1 MSAAAELLWRP
12 NLPEADLRP
21 LFATAPVCF
30 AQLDVEGSIR
40 AINPALR
47 QLLMESE
54 QPEPSRLADLIDP
67 ELVPEC
73 ERLLQEIF
81 EDRRCS
87 FQLEARTRTQKLA
100 PMRWTVWRMS
110 GWKKPGYALALVEKL
125 EPSAEDGERMRQE
138 MRLESVGRLAV
149 GVVHDFNNLLT
160 GVLLYCDLLLAS
172 LQGQEAR
179 KYAEE
184 IRSAAIQAA
193 GVVRQLLNVA
203 RPTTLEPRLL
213 LLNEVVEGVRDLLT
227 RLIGEKIQLHLRL
240 DSALGLARLDC
251 AQAQQIVLNLVLNAR
266 DAMPDGGEILVET
279 KNCEIE
285 ILHEHS
291 TGSRLP
297 CVLLGISDNGIG
309 MDAATRAHL
318 FEAFFTTKGSK
329 GTGLGLAGV
338 HDIVSANG
346 GLIHVDSE
354 PGTGTRVS
362 VLLPLAARSDT
373 GFTSTR
379 EQTPEPHQELLPLI
393 DEA

>member
-12 NLPEADLRP
+12 NIPEANFHP
-21 LFATAPVCF
+21 LLANAPVCF
-30 AQLDVEGSIR
+30 AQLDLGGSIR

-47 QLLMESE
+47 RLLKEIH
-54 QPEPSRLADLIDP
+54 QPEPSRLVDLIDP

-73 ERLLQEIF
+73 ERLLEEIF
-81 EDRRCS
+81 DDQRSS
-87 FQLEARTRTQKLA
+87 FQLEARRRTQKLA
-100 PMRWTVWRMS
+100 PMRWTVWRVS
-110 GWKKPGYALALVEKL
+110 GWKESGYALALGEKL
-125 EPSAEDGERMRQE
+125 EPSAEDEDRIRQG
-138 MRLESVGRLAV
+138 MRLQSVGRLAA

-172 LQGQEAR
+172 LQGHEAR

-184 IRSAAIQAA
+184 IRSAGIQAA

-203 RPTTLEPRLL
+203 RPTTLQPRLL
-213 LLNEVVEGVRDLLT
+213 LLNEVVEAVRDLLT

-240 DSALGLARLDC
+240 DPTLGLARLDC

-285 ILHEHS
+285 ILHEQS
-291 TGSRLP
+291 AGSRLP
-297 CVLLGISDNGIG
+297 CVLLVISDNGMG
-309 MDAATRAHL
+309 MDAATRARV
-318 FEAFFTTKGSK
+318 FEAFFTTKGNK

-338 HDIVSANG
+338 YDIVSANG

-362 VLLPLAARSDT
+362 VLLPLAARSGA
-373 GFTSTR
+373 GFTKTGK
-379 EQTPEPHQELLPLI
+379 QTPEPHQELLPLTN
-393 DEA
+393 EE